1 MDFKDSGKNIVFGMP
16 HGGVI
21 IGVVKVTKSTIIISI
36 ISFDAKSPYNFF
48 MVIIIRFDYIVDLCT

>member
-1 MDFKDSGKNIVFGMP
+1 MDFKDSERNIIFGMP
-16 HGGVI
+16 RGGVI
-21 IGVVKVTKSTIIISI
+21 TGVVKVTKSTIIISI